1 MQYKQR
7 IKAHRNGKQTIR
19 LKGKQR
25 TTAKGIQVVY
35 GEKAGE
41 KAELLSYYDLKVT
54 LLIFLLCAILVNRR
68 NDGFTLA
75 HERIATQH
83 KLTTRTY

>member
-54 LLIFLLCAILVNRR
+54 LLIFLLCAILVNRDGMMVSHSHMRGLPR
-68 NDGFTLA
+68 NTN
-75 HERIATQH
+75 
-83 KLTTRTY
+83 